1 MGCLIHW
8 LLYIYWWILI
18 IRIVVSWIVLMPGV
32 RMPISGPWRSIVH
45 ALDALTD
52 PVLRP
57 FRNLLP
63 AVRAGGVGFDFS
75 PLILFI
81 ILSILLRFITC

>member
-8 LLYIYWWILI
+8 LLQIYLWILLA
-18 IRIVVSWIVLMPGV
+18 RIVVSWIVLMPGA
-32 RMPISGPWRSIVH
+32 RIPYSGPWRRIIDVLN
-45 ALDALTD
+45 AVTD

-63 AVRAGGVGFDFS
+63 SVRLGGVGLDFS
-75 PLILFI
+75 PILLFI
-81 ILSILLRFITC
+81 ILEILLRFIGC